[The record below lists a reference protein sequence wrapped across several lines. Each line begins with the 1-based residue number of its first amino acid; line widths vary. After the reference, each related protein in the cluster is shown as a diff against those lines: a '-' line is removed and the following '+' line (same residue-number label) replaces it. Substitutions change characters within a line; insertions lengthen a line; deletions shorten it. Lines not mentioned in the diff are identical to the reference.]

1 MSSVLLDTGPLVALI
16 DGRDRY
22 HGWAVAQW
30 NRIRP
35 PLLTC
40 ESVVAEA
47 AYLLRKFPGG
57 STSLLGMVER
67 GAVTVSFRLDDEAA
81 AVGHLMAKYH
91 EVPMSLADACLV
103 RMSERHSGSVVLT
116 LDVDFR
122 VYRRHGRQVI
132 PTSMPEAR

>member
-1 MSSVLLDTGPLVALI
+1 LSSVILDTGPLVALV

-35 PLLTC
+35 PLFTC

-47 AYLLRKFPGG
+47 TYLLRKFPGG
-57 STSLLGMVER
+57 SKSLLGMVER
-67 GAVTVSFRLDDEAA
+67 RAVAVSFRLDDEAT
-81 AVGHLMAKYH
+81 AVARLMAKYH
-91 EVPMSLADACLV
+91 EIPMSLADACLV
-103 RMSERHSGSVVLT
+103 RMSERISGSVVLT
-116 LDVDFR
+116 LDADFR

-132 PTSMPEAR
+132 PTNMPEA